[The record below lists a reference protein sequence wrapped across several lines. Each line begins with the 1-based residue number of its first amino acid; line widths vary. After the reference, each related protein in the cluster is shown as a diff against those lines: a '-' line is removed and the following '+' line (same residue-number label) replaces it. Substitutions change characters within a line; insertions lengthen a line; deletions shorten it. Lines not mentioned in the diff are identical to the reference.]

1 MNMRLA
7 AQAGGAIANIGL
19 TAGWATF
26 GQAVPQGAARDG
38 LQVGSLPTQTDVKS
52 RWPDGSI
59 RFAVVTVDA
68 PVAASYAINAAAASG
83 GPFMPT
89 PPAAA
94 VTLTVGTVTYAAALP
109 NIASSDLWLSGPLV
123 CEGRSVVSPTSLADG
138 RAHPFLRVNFDARVY
153 FDGTSRVDVSVEN
166 MLDTPGATTVTYNA
180 AITVN
185 GQTVFAQTGVP
196 HYYLTRW
203 RKVVQIGGTPFA
215 SVTPDFGPFNLAKAL
230 PSYLPVVGN
239 VVSSPIGAS
248 YNILNAGALEPNMP
262 AHGGR
267 PELAPYPDWT
277 ARYLVYKNP
286 TQRSFVLANGDLSGS
301 WPVHVREAEGS
312 LQTGVGPE
320 RLVSLDQRATVWYD
334 ARARGD
340 GLDYIKGGPMP
351 IIEYGSITPGP
362 GQSPLIPDVAHQPS
376 IAYVPYLLTGDRY
389 YAEEMAFWANYGMLR
404 TYPANGVRGS
414 SGILAYNE
422 VRGYAWALRN
432 IADAAAYYPDAS
444 PVKAY
449 LSQKVT
455 ANLQWLDNYANAQDP
470 LKNPF
475 QIMWLGKRPDGA
487 QYIAMWEQNYL
498 AYAIDRA
505 NKQGFVG
512 GTAHRDAIARFQ
524 LKLFTSDPGYP
535 RAQGAPYVVAVGTPS
550 GSSLTFFTS
559 MAQIWAATLGNERP
573 FAGYYGP
580 EARLNLM
587 MGVESGWPGAQT
599 AYDYLWPFIGTTNTY
614 CPSGGPD
621 IPDLACRSGWALDF
635 SGASSGS
642 GGAPPSAPA
651 QMIDP
656 ASGST
661 LTGSSQIFAWTA
673 GTGVSGYRLDIGTT
687 PGATGIFS
695 SGDSTSLSASV
706 IGLPTTGGT
715 LWSRLSSNIS
725 GVWQSADYAYT
736 AYLAT
741 PPPPTP
747 PPSAPG
753 AAVVVFSEGSG
764 VRTTS
769 PFGAAA
775 GDLVVAFAGS
785 DGPSS
790 GGQGLT
796 ISGGGLAWSRV
807 RGVNTQLG
815 ASEIWSATVPT
826 AASSLSVTSTQT
838 VGGYLQSL
846 TVATFPGAGI
856 GASGGAS
863 GSSGAPTVAL
873 TTTQANSYVYG
884 AGNDWTGAIP
894 RTPVGNQVLVHQF
907 VDTTT
912 GDTYWVQ
919 SVAAAVPSAGTLV
932 QIGDTAP
939 TTDRW
944 NFAAVEIVPA
954 AATALAI
961 SSPGVVSISANAAT
975 VTWTTN
981 LAAAS
986 RIDYGV
992 GLVYGATAADAAQVT
1007 AHRVAL
1013 SPLSPSTLYHFKI
1026 SSQTSAGETVATG
1039 DLTFTTAS
1047 LLSARMTAPTN
1058 GATASATVSVSA
1070 DASGTS
1076 GVAGVQFTLDG
1087 AKLGAEVLT
1096 APYVMSWNTTGVPDG
1111 THTLTAVARDATG
1124 NAVVAAAVT
1133 VSVLNAVPAPPPSAA
1148 IIVDKLMSSDGSGTR
1163 KTAAFG
1169 TSAAGE
1175 LLVAFAA
1182 SDGPAS
1188 GGQTLKVS
1196 GAGLSWTLVRRVNM
1210 QAGTAEIWTAR
1221 ASGTLSNVTV
1231 SATQARS
1238 GYRQS
1243 LTVVTFIGASG
1254 LGASSTANAA
1264 TGAPNVSLTTTVAGA
1279 VVYGIGNDWD
1289 RAIARTL
1296 GLNQTMVHQWVDTA
1310 TGDTYWV
1317 QAWMGPVP
1325 VRGTLIRLNDAAPT
1339 GDRWNFAAVEIVP

>member
-1 MNMRLA
+1 MQTPLA
-7 AQAGGAIANIGL
+7 AQAVGAIANIGL

-38 LQVGSLPTQTDVKS
+38 LQVGSLPTQTDIKS
-52 RWPDGSI
+52 RWPDGTI

-68 PVAASYAINAAAASG
+68 PVAASYAINTAAASG
-83 GPFMPT
+83 GPFTPT
-89 PPAAA
+89 PPTAA
-94 VTLTVGTVTYAAALP
+94 VTLTIGTVTYTAALP
-109 NIASSDLWLSGPLV
+109 NIPSSNLWLSGPLAY
-123 CEGRSVVSPTSLADG
+123 EGRSVVSPVSAADG
-138 RAHPFLRVNFDARVY
+138 SSHPFLRVNFDTRVY
-153 FDGTSRVDVSVEN
+153 SDGTARVDVSVEN

-267 PELAPYPDWT
+267 PELAPFPDWT
-277 ARYLVYKNP
+277 ARYLVYKNL

-362 GQSPLIPDVAHQPS
+362 GQSPLIPDDAHQPS

-414 SGILAYNE
+414 GGILAYNE

-475 QIMWLGKRPDGA
+475 QILWLDKRPDGA

-587 MGVESGWPGAQT
+587 MGVESGWPGAQA
-599 AYDYLWPFIGTTNTY
+599 AYDYLWPFIGNTNTY

-635 SGASSGS
+635 SGASGGS
-642 GGAPPSAPA
+642 GGAMPSAPA

-656 ASGST
+656 VSGST
-661 LTGSSQIFAWTA
+661 LTGSSQIFSWTA
-673 GTGVSGYRLDIGTT
+673 GTGVSSYKIDIGTT
-687 PGATGIFS
+687 MGANDIYS
-695 SGDSTSLSASV
+695 SAAGTSLSATVS
-706 IGLPTTGGT
+706 GLTTNGGT
-715 LWSRLSSNIS
+715 LWARLSSSIN
-725 GVWQSADYAYT
+725 GVWLSADYAYV
-736 AYLAT
+736 AYRAT
-741 PPPPTP
+741 PPPAP
-747 PPSAPG
+747 PAAPG
-753 AAVVVFSEGSG
+753 AAVVVFSEGSST
-764 VRTTS
+764 RTTPS
-769 PFGAAA
+769 FGAAA

-790 GGQGLT
+790 GGQSLT

-807 RGVNTQLG
+807 QGVSAQLG

-826 AASSLSVTSTQT
+826 ASSNLSVTSTQT
-838 VGGYLQSL
+838 AGGYRQSL
-846 TVATFPGAGI
+846 TVATFPGARI
-856 GASGGAS
+856 GASSGAS

-873 TTTQANSYVYG
+873 TTTQASSYVYG
-884 AGNDWTGAIP
+884 AGNDWTGATP
-894 RTPVGNQVLVHQF
+894 RTPASNQALVHQF

-919 SVAAAVPSAGTLV
+919 SFAAAVPSAGTLV
-932 QIGDTAP
+932 PLVDTAP

-944 NFAAVEIVPA
+944 NFAAVEIVPS

-961 SSPGVVSISANAAT
+961 SNPGVGSISANAAT

-981 LAAAS
+981 LAASS

-992 GLVYGATAADAAQVT
+992 GLAYGATAADAAQVT

-1013 SPLSPSTLYHFKI
+1013 SALNPSTLYHFKI
-1026 SSQTSAGETVATG
+1026 SSQTGAGETVATG
-1039 DLTFTTAS
+1039 DLTFATAS
-1047 LLSARMTAPTN
+1047 LLSARITAPTN

-1076 GVAGVQFTLDG
+1076 GVAGVQFMLDG
-1087 AKLGAEVLT
+1087 AKLGIEVLA

-1111 THTLTAVARDATG
+1111 NHTLTAVARDATG
-1124 NAVVAAAVT
+1124 NAVVSAAVL
-1133 VSVLNAVPAPPPSAA
+1133 VSVLNTAPAPPPSAA
-1148 IIVDKLMSSDGSGTR
+1148 IVVDKLVWSDGKGTR
-1163 KTAAFG
+1163 KTAGFSTA
-1169 TSAAGE
+1169 SAGE

-1188 GGQTLKVS
+1188 GGQTVTVS
-1196 GAGLSWTLVRRVNM
+1196 GAGLPWTLVRRANT

-1221 ASGTLSNVTV
+1221 ASGTLSNVIV
-1231 SATQARS
+1231 SATQALS

-1254 LGASSTANAA
+1254 LGASSAANAA
-1264 TGAPNVSLTTTVAGA
+1264 IGAPNVSLITTATGA

-1289 RAIARTL
+1289 RAIARTP
-1296 GLNQTMVHQWVDTA
+1296 GVNQTMVHQWVDTA

-1317 QAWMGPVP
+1317 QAWMGSVP
-1325 VRGTLIRLNDAAPT
+1325 VSGTLIRLNDAAPT

>member
-1 MNMRLA
+1 MTTTKPCRISHRNLRVRVGFAALLLMICSTNMRLA
-7 AQAGGAIANIGL
+7 AQAGGAIANVGL

-38 LQVGSLPTQTDVKS
+38 LQVGSLPTQTDIKS

-68 PVAASYAINAAAASG
+68 PVAANYAIGAASASG
-83 GPFMPT
+83 GPFTPT

-94 VTLTVGTVTYAAALP
+94 VALTVGTVTYTAALP
-109 NIASSDLWLSGPLV
+109 NIPSIDRWLSGPLV
-123 CEGRSVVSPTSLADG
+123 YEARSVVSPISLADG
-138 RAHPFLRVNFDARVY
+138 RPHPFLRVNFDTRVY

-166 MLDTPGATTVTYNA
+166 MLDTPGATTVTYNV

-203 RKVVQIGGTPFA
+203 RKIVQIGGTAFA

-239 VVSSPIGAS
+239 VVSSPTGAS
-248 YNILNAGALEPNMP
+248 YNILNAGALDPNMP

-277 ARYLVYKNP
+277 ARYLVHKNP

-301 WPVHVREAEGS
+301 WPVHVREAEVS
-312 LQTGVGPE
+312 AKTGVGPE
-320 RLVSLDQRATVWYD
+320 RLVSLDQRPTVWYD

-340 GLDYIKGGPMP
+340 GLDYVKGGPMP
-351 IIEYGSITPGP
+351 IIEYGSATPGP
-362 GQSPLIPDVAHQPS
+362 GQSPLIPDDAHQPS

-404 TYPANGVRGS
+404 TYPADGVRGS
-414 SGILAYNE
+414 GGILAYNE

-432 IADAAAYYPDAS
+432 IVDAAAYYPDAS

-455 ANLQWLDNYANAQDP
+455 ANLQWLDAYARAQDP
-470 LKNPF
+470 VTNPF
-475 QIMWLGKRPDGA
+475 QIMWLGKRPDGP
-487 QYIAMWEQNYL
+487 QYIGMWEQNYL

-524 LKLFTSDPGYP
+524 LELFTSDPDYP
-535 RAQGAPYVVAVGTPS
+535 RAQGAPYVVAVGTPAG
-550 GSSLTFFTS
+550 GSLAFFTT
-559 MAQIWAATLGNERP
+559 MAQIWAATQGNERP

-599 AYDYLWPFIGTTNTY
+599 AYDYLWPFIGSTNTY

-642 GGAPPSAPA
+642 GGVPPSAPA

-656 ASGST
+656 VPGST
-661 LTGSSQIFAWTA
+661 LTAASQTFSWTA
-673 GTGVSGYRLDIGTT
+673 GTGVSGYRLDIGAA

-695 SGDSTSLSASV
+695 SGEGTSLSAAVS
-706 IGLPTTGGT
+706 GLPTTGGT
-715 LWSRLSSNIS
+715 LWTRLSSNIN
-725 GVWQSADYAYT
+725 GTWQSADYTYT
-736 AYLAT
+736 AFLAA
-741 PPPPTP
+741 PP
-747 PPSAPG
+747 PPSA
-753 AAVVVFSEGSG
+753 
-764 VRTTS
+764 
-769 PFGAAA
+769 
-775 GDLVVAFAGS
+775 
-785 DGPSS
+785 
-790 GGQGLT
+790 
-796 ISGGGLAWSRV
+796 
-807 RGVNTQLG
+807 LG
-815 ASEIWSATVPT
+815 
-826 AASSLSVTSTQT
+826 
-838 VGGYLQSL
+838 
-846 TVATFPGAGI
+846 
-856 GASGGAS
+856 
-863 GSSGAPTVAL
+863 
-873 TTTQANSYVYG
+873 
-884 AGNDWTGAIP
+884 
-894 RTPVGNQVLVHQF
+894 
-907 VDTTT
+907 
-912 GDTYWVQ
+912 
-919 SVAAAVPSAGTLV
+919 
-932 QIGDTAP
+932 
-939 TTDRW
+939 
-944 NFAAVEIVPA
+944 
-954 AATALAI
+954 I
-961 SSPGVVSISANAAT
+961 SSPAVGSISANAAT
-975 VTWTTN
+975 MTWTTN

-992 GLVYGATAADAAQVT
+992 SLAYGATATDASQVT
-1007 AHRVAL
+1007 AHRVAV
-1013 SPLSPSTLYHFKI
+1013 SALSPSTLYHFKI

-1039 DLTFTTAS
+1039 DLTFKTAS
-1047 LLSARMTAPTN
+1047 LVSAQITAPTG
-1058 GATASATVSVSA
+1058 GATVSATVTVSA

-1076 GVAGVQFTLDG
+1076 GVAGVQFVLDG
-1087 AKLGAEVLT
+1087 TKLGSEVLA
-1096 APYVMSWNTTGVPDG
+1096 APYVLSWNSTGVPNG
-1111 THTLTAVARDATG
+1111 NHTPTAVARDATG
-1124 NAVVAAAVT
+1124 NVVVSAGVT
-1133 VSVLNAVPAPPPSAA
+1133 VSVLNAVPAPSPLSA
-1148 IIVDKLMSSDGSGTR
+1148 IVVDRLVSSDGWGTR
-1163 KTAAFG
+1163 RTAGFS
-1169 TSAAGE
+1169 TSTVGE

-1188 GGQTLKVS
+1188 GGQTLRMS
-1196 GAGLSWTLVRRVNM
+1196 GAGLSWTLVRRVNT

-1221 ASGTLSNVTV
+1221 ASGLLSNVTV
-1231 SATQARS
+1231 SATQAQS

-1254 LGASSTANAA
+1254 IGASSAASAA
-1264 TGAPNVSLTTTVAGA
+1264 TGAPNVLLTTTVAGA

-1289 RAIARTL
+1289 RAVARTL
-1296 GLNQTMVHQWVDTA
+1296 GPGQTMVHQWVDST

-1317 QAWMGPVP
+1317 QALIGPVP
-1325 VRGTLIRLNDAAPT
+1325 VRGTVIRLNDAAPT